1 MMEIFARTAPTF
13 DFLSRIDPGT
23 SGDFNTMRLERD
35 IRSPLNGALR
45 SVKGVAFAKLERRV
59 LQKTVELREANQS
72 L

>member
-35 IRSPLNGALR
+35 I
-45 SVKGVAFAKLERRV
+45 
-59 LQKTVELREANQS
+59 
-72 L
+72 